1 MDKLIY
7 KDESYAIIG
16 AAMEV
21 HSTLGPGFLEAVYQ
35 KALEMEFTS
44 RNIPFLPQ
52 VMLDVFYKGVSI
64 DKSYI
69 ADFLVF
75 RKIIV
80 EIKSTSRLTDLDK
93 AQVKN
98 YLKATQKQLGI
109 LINFGESSLR
119 HERIVHLNGRNS
131 MIQQPSENEKLN
143 D

>member
-119 HERIVHLNGRNS
+119 HERIMHLNGRNS